1 MLKNKKI
8 LYTAVGICV
17 ILSGI
22 FYYIGRSGENAS
34 AVYNNKEQTKAELV
48 TVVSDKEQ
56 DTTSEVCVYVCGYVN
71 SPGVYYIRNGAR
83 VADAVEAAG
92 GIAEGAYPDILNLA
106 DMVTDRER
114 RRL

>member
-56 DTTSEVCVYVCGYVN
+56 DTTSEVCVYVCGCVN

-83 VADAVEAAG
+83 VADAV
-92 GIAEGAYPDILNLA
+92 
-106 DMVTDRER
+106 
-114 RRL
+114 